1 MDQVI
6 NWLKAIGIILV
17 VLGHS
22 AFQTPI
28 ECFVGLF
35 HISIFYFTAGYCFK
49 DKYIDT
55 PFIFLK
61 KRILGLYI
69 PFVKWGLIFLLLH
82 NFLLHISVYSY
93 NYGYLN
99 YYCHIYEYGELIT
112 LAKETLKFNHTEP
125 LLGGYWFLKSLFWGS
140 LISYSWLLLA
150 KKIHINYL
158 FGYGGALVLI
168 LFNSFHLQVP
178 SLLIGGRE
186 IAAALIFLS
195 GYSFKHF
202 KIATFSSRISI
213 VLIVFLLI
221 CGYNFWKIS
230 LTPYYYDNWKIFPY
244 LVSTIL
250 IVWSIYSLLKT
261 WELKISFGKYLNYIG
276 SITLPILT
284 WHFLVFKLVSILIV
298 FLYNLP
304 FEQIAE
310 FPVIAEYSVKGWWIA
325 YFICSIFFISGFQY
339 IIDKAKKRKS

>member
-1 MDQVI
+1 M
-6 NWLKAIGIILV
+6 
-17 VLGHS
+17 
-22 AFQTPI
+22 
-28 ECFVGLF
+28 
-35 HISIFYFTAGYCFK
+35 
-49 DKYIDT
+49 
-55 PFIFLK
+55 
-61 KRILGLYI
+61 
-69 PFVKWGLIFLLLH
+69 
-82 NFLLHISVYSY
+82 
-93 NYGYLN
+93 
-99 YYCHIYEYGELIT
+99 
-112 LAKETLKFNHTEP
+112 
-125 LLGGYWFLKSLFWGS
+125 GGV
-140 LISYSWLLLA
+140 
-150 KKIHINYL
+150 
-158 FGYGGALVLI
+158 LVLI

-250 IVWSIYSLLKT
+250 IVWSIYSLLKK

-284 WHFLVFKLVSILIV
+284 WHFFVFKLVSILIV

>member
-22 AFQTPI
+22 AFQTPM

-55 PFIFLK
+55 PLIFLK
-61 KRILGLYI
+61 KRIIGLYI
-69 PFVKWGLIFLLLH
+69 PFVKWGIIFLLLH
-82 NFLLHISVYSY
+82 NFLFNISVYSY
-93 NYGYLN
+93 KYGYLN
-99 YYCHIYEYGELIT
+99 FHSYVYECGELIT

-125 LLGGYWFLKSLFWGS
+125 LLGGFWFLKTLFWGS
-140 LISYSWLLLA
+140 LISFAWLFLA
-150 KKIHINYL
+150 KKMHINYL
-158 FGYGGALVLI
+158 LGYGGVIILF
-168 LFNSFHLQVP
+168 LFNSFHIQIP
-178 SLLIGGRE
+178 SLQIGSRE
-186 IAAALIFLS
+186 MAAALIFLS
-195 GYSFKHF
+195 GYSFKHL
-202 KIATFSSRISI
+202 KIAAFSYRISI
-213 VLIVFLLI
+213 ILIVFLLI

-230 LTPYYYDNWKIFPY
+230 LTPFYYDNWKILPY
-244 LVSTIL
+244 LASTIL
-250 IVWSIYSLLKT
+250 IVWSIYSLLKR
-261 WELKISFGKYLNYIG
+261 WEYKISTGKYLNYIG

-284 WHFLVFKLVSILIV
+284 WHFLVFKLVSVLIV
-298 FLYNLP
+298 CFYDLP

-325 YFICSIFFISGFQY
+325 YLVSSIFFISGFKY
-339 IIDKAKKRKS
+339 LMDKAKNRIS

>member
-158 FGYGGALVLI
+158 FGYGGGVG
-168 LFNSFHLQVP
+168 FNSV
-178 SLLIGGRE
+178 
-186 IAAALIFLS
+186 
-195 GYSFKHF
+195 
-202 KIATFSSRISI
+202 
-213 VLIVFLLI
+213 
-221 CGYNFWKIS
+221 
-230 LTPYYYDNWKIFPY
+230 
-244 LVSTIL
+244 
-250 IVWSIYSLLKT
+250 
-261 WELKISFGKYLNYIG
+261 
-276 SITLPILT
+276 
-284 WHFLVFKLVSILIV
+284 
-298 FLYNLP
+298 
-304 FEQIAE
+304 
-310 FPVIAEYSVKGWWIA
+310 
-325 YFICSIFFISGFQY
+325 
-339 IIDKAKKRKS
+339 